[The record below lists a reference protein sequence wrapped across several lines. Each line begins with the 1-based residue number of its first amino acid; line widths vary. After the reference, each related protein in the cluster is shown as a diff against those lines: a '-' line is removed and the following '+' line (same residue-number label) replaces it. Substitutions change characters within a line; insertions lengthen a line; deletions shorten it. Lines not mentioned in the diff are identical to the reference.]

1 MTPSQKKLVVRFY
14 LAFTV
19 VSALV
24 LLVLIG
30 AEAYIRWAL
39 RRLLEDNPGPQTQ
52 AVLTTRIAV
61 ATGNIEAI
69 FTELAD
75 FEKTLKSS
83 GD

>member
-1 MTPSQKKLVVRFY
+1 LSYEANREENQK
-14 LAFTV
+14 
-19 VSALV
+19 
-24 LLVLIG
+24 
-30 AEAYIRWAL
+30 IREAL

>member
-1 MTPSQKKLVVRFY
+1 MPTPAQIGKPKYRDALRRGREENQK
-14 LAFTV
+14 
-19 VSALV
+19 
-24 LLVLIG
+24 
-30 AEAYIRWAL
+30 IREAL

-69 FTELAD
+69 FTEWLSKD
-75 FEKTLKSS
+75 HSLSER

>member
-1 MTPSQKKLVVRFY
+1 MSYEANREENQK
-14 LAFTV
+14 
-19 VSALV
+19 
-24 LLVLIG
+24 
-30 AEAYIRWAL
+30 IREAL

>member
-1 MTPSQKKLVVRFY
+1 MPTPAQIGKPKYRDALRRGREENQK
-14 LAFTV
+14 
-19 VSALV
+19 
-24 LLVLIG
+24 
-30 AEAYIRWAL
+30 IREAL